1 MCIRDRPIIYEPIVI
16 NGNICRDG
24 GLTDNMPIEPLYIEG
39 IRHFIVVG
47 LSENT
52 EINKTKY
59 PDAEFLLINPRYDI
73 GNFIDGTLD
82 FTSKGARKRMEL
94 GYIDAIRQLEFYGQ
108 DMSSSEVRFQY
119 DQAVQREYNRFF
131 VEEKKRDLEDMV
143 NTDMDKLNGILNLYM
158 GD

>member
-1 MCIRDRPIIYEPIVI
+1 
-16 NGNICRDG
+16 
-24 GLTDNMPIEPLYIEG
+24 
-39 IRHFIVVG
+39 
-47 LSENT
+47 
-52 EINKTKY
+52 
-59 PDAEFLLINPRYDI
+59 
-73 GNFIDGTLD
+73 
-82 FTSKGARKRMEL
+82 MEL

-143 NTDMDKLNGILNLYM
+143 HTDMDKLNGILNLYM